1 MDSYIRCP
9 SCGFCL
15 SKYYEFFDNAK
26 IAINN
31 EEVFNEKSPMAQ
43 YDIEKLILLHESDS
57 RSVPFFL
64 KSDAKQVEQYI
75 SNKWKLE
82 INTNNTIKPK
92 SIRIVIYNVYWRA
105 ERNQNERYDSVSLK
119 AIHIGG
125 DFMIID
131 KIKID
136 ESDNNTN
143 LLSLERAIGNS
154 PTMISITPGAAFKVD
169 YTEFSTYEVD
179 KAVDF
184 IQTLKLV

>member
-1 MDSYIRCP
+1 M
-9 SCGFCL
+9 
-15 SKYYEFFDNAK
+15 KKK
-26 IAINN
+26 IIYTFP
-31 EEVFNEKSPMAQ
+31 ETDFNYVSRDFLFPMESA
-43 YDIEKLILLHESDS
+43 DKEIEKLILLHESDS

-82 INTNNTIKPK
+82 IDTNNTIKPK

-105 ERNQNERYDSVSLK
+105 ERNQNERNDSVSLK

-131 KIKID
+131 NIKID

-154 PTMISITPGAAFKVD
+154 PTMISITTGAAFKVD